1 MALLFTVLLSAAVLC
16 LAYFLYDFGREGY
29 ERESEATID
38 AVIESVLLELQ
49 LDESQQVAEVID
61 RRATAEDGVHYYLAD
76 IEGKRLAGDLPAFPE
91 DVDLITEGVIR
102 FKVDEDIT
110 GQVLDVQAAAKIH
123 TFSNGHQ
130 LLVAR
135 DIDDISRRFA
145 RLRLLSLMSIVCM
158 CLVILVSYLISLFV
172 VSRIN
177 RMSDTALEII
187 QTGDLSR
194 RLVIDSRWDDLSHL
208 SGVLNQMLQRIEQ
221 LMDGVKQVTDNIA
234 HDLRT
239 PLTRLRNQLENLQQS
254 GASGQDVDELIEEA
268 DHILQTFQSLLR
280 ISRMDAGQERASF
293 EQVDL
298 QTVLQDVVELYHPLA
313 EEKPVGMQVNG
324 LDGCLVRGDRNLLF
338 QAFANVLDNALKY
351 SSPGGKISVQMLQQE
366 DDSIQ
371 IDVEDNGPGIPDGEK
386 ERVFERFYRCDASR
400 SSRGS
405 GLGLSLVASVIRLH
419 DGSISLG
426 DSQPSGLR
434 VSVTLPGISANITNS

>member
-29 ERESEATID
+29 QRESEATID
-38 AVIESVLLELQ
+38 AVISSILLELE
-49 LDESQQVAEVID
+49 LNDDQQIAEVID
-61 RRATAEDGVHYYLAD
+61 RRATEQDRVLYYLAD
-76 IEGKRLAGDLPAFPE
+76 LQGKRLAGDLTAFP
-91 DVDLITEGVIR
+91 DNVDLITEGVIR
-102 FKVDEDIT
+102 FKVNEDIT
-110 GQVLDVQAAAKIH
+110 GQSLDVLVAAKIH
-123 TFSNGHQ
+123 TFDNGHQ

-135 DIDDISRRFA
+135 DIDEIARRFA
-145 RLRLLSLMSIVCM
+145 RLRMLSFMSIVCM

-187 QTGDLSR
+187 HTGDLSR

-239 PLTRLRNQLENLQQS
+239 PLTRLRNQLENLGKK
-254 GASGQDVDELIEEA
+254 GASAEEIHELIDEA

-293 EQVDL
+293 TELDL
-298 QTVLQDVVELYHPLA
+298 MTVLSDVAELYHPLA
-313 EEKPVGMQVNG
+313 EEKPVELNVLGKKGTIVK
-324 LDGCLVRGDRNLLF
+324 GDRNLLF
-338 QAFANVLDNALKY
+338 QAFANLLDNALKY
-351 SSPGGKISVQMLQQE
+351 SSAGGRITMQLAKTDNDAALIHFE
-366 DDSIQ
+366 DQ
-371 IDVEDNGPGIPDGEK
+371 GPGIPDQEK

-400 SSRGS
+400 TSRGS

-419 DGSISLG
+419 GGSIALS
-426 DSQPSGLR
+426 DCDPSGLR
-434 VSVTLPGISANITNS
+434 VSVSVPKIKSNITNS

>member
-38 AVIESVLLELQ
+38 AVIANVLLELQ
-49 LDESQQVAEVID
+49 LNQGQPVQEIIDKRAAEQ
-61 RRATAEDGVHYYLAD
+61 DGVHFLLAD
-76 IEGKRLAGDLPAFPE
+76 VAGNRLAGDLIAFPA

-102 FKVDEDIT
+102 FKVEEDVM
-110 GQVLDVQAAAKIH
+110 GQVLDVRVAAKIH
-123 TFSNGHQ
+123 TFANGHQ

-135 DIDDISRRFA
+135 DIDEIARRFA

-158 CLVILVSYLISLFV
+158 CLVIIVSYLISLFV

-177 RMSDTALEII
+177 RMSDTALEIM

-208 SGVLNQMLQRIEQ
+208 SGVLNQMLERIEK
-221 LMDGVKQVTDNIA
+221 LMDGVKQVSDNIA

-239 PLTRLRNQLENLQQS
+239 PLTRLRNQLEKLSHN
-254 GASGQDVDELIEEA
+254 GASAQEVSDLIEEA

-280 ISRMDAGQERASF
+280 ISRMDAGQEKTSF
-293 EQVDL
+293 HEVDL
-298 QTVLQDVVELYHPLA
+298 QPLMLDVAELYNPLA
-313 EEKPVGMQVNG
+313 EEKSVKLTVEGPLQSIV
-324 LDGCLVRGDRNLLF
+324 LGDRNLLF

-351 SSPGGKISVQMLQQE
+351 SEPGGQITGKWQQGSNE
-366 DDSIQ
+366 AIEVV
-371 IDVEDNGPGIPDGEK
+371 VEDQGPGIPDEEK
-386 ERVFERFYRCDASR
+386 EMVFERFYRCDASR

-405 GLGLSLVASVIRLH
+405 GLGLSLVASIIRLH
-419 DGSISLG
+419 DGSITLA
-426 DSQPSGLR
+426 DCRPSGLR
-434 VSVTLPGISANITNS
+434 VVITLPGTASNITNS

>member
-29 ERESEATID
+29 ERESEATIN
-38 AVIESVLLELQ
+38 AVIANVLFELQ
-49 LDESQQVAEVID
+49 LNSGQNVDQIID
-61 RRATAEDGVHYYLAD
+61 RRSKEQDGVHFLLAD
-76 IEGKRLAGDLPAFPE
+76 IDGNRLAGDLTGFPA

-102 FKVDEDIT
+102 FKVEQDVM
-110 GQVLDVQAAAKIH
+110 GQVLDVQVAAKIH
-123 TFSNGHQ
+123 TFDNGNQ

-135 DIDDISRRFA
+135 DIDEIARRFA

-158 CLVILVSYLISLFV
+158 SLVIIVSYLISLFV

-208 SGVLNQMLQRIEQ
+208 SGVLNQMLERIEK
-221 LMDGVKQVTDNIA
+221 LMDGVKQVSDNIA

-239 PLTRLRNQLENLQQS
+239 PLTRLRNQLESVVQNR
-254 GASGQDVDELIEEA
+254 AKAKDVGELIEEA
-268 DHILQTFQSLLR
+268 DNILQTFQSLLR
-280 ISRMDAGQERASF
+280 ISRMDAGQERVSF
-293 EQVDL
+293 EELDIQKVF
-298 QTVLQDVVELYHPLA
+298 QDVVELYHPLA
-313 EEKPVGMQVNG
+313 EEKSIDLQVAG
-324 LDGCLVRGDRNLLF
+324 QPGCMVHGDRNLLF

-351 SSPGGKISVQMLQQE
+351 SEPGGCIRARLQQSA
-366 DDSIQ
+366 DNQVVIA
-371 IDVEDNGPGIPDGEK
+371 VEDQGPGIPDAEK
-386 ERVFERFYRCDASR
+386 ERVFDRFYRCDASR

-405 GLGLSLVASVIRLH
+405 GLGLSLVASIIRLH
-419 DGSISLG
+419 SGSVSL
-426 DSQPSGLR
+426 DDCEPNGLL
-434 VSVTLPGISANITNS
+434 VQLKLPELDTNITNS